1 MRRLL
6 PLLLALATAVPRIAA
21 QTDVPA
27 IVPEGTAYERQAANF
42 GEVLAQRLDT
52 LLLDPLTQRTLVAI
66 YVYDLTDDR
75 PLYTHNHRQ
84 TIRPA
89 SNMKVIT
96 AIAALDLLGGDYR
109 LRTSLHADAGAA
121 AKADGEFAG
130 NLYVRGGFDPDF
142 GAADLAAFIAALRSE
157 GIRRIRGDVLL
168 DVSMKD
174 TARLGWGWC
183 WDDNADTNP
192 VLTPLPYEGKDQ
204 FAALLTQ
211 QLRTAGISMTG
222 RIRKGR
228 LPQGGRTRLLCERS
242 HSIDQLLQPMMKQ
255 SDNFYAEALF
265 YQMAARGGQPYASR
279 KQAYTH
285 ISALVERVG
294 LNPQDYTFAD
304 GSGVSLYNYASP
316 ELFVRLLRYAY
327 QTPDIYRHLLPSL
340 PVAGVDGTLK
350 KRMTEGSA
358 LRNVQAKT
366 GTVTG
371 ISTLAGYATAPDGH
385 RLCFSIMN
393 SGQQRAAP
401 ARNFQN
407 RVCQAMTQPW

>member
-1 MRRLL
+1 
-6 PLLLALATAVPRIAA
+6 
-21 QTDVPA
+21 
-27 IVPEGTAYERQAANF
+27 
-42 GEVLAQRLDT
+42 
-52 LLLDPLTQRTLVAI
+52 
-66 YVYDLTDDR
+66 
-75 PLYTHNHRQ
+75 
-84 TIRPA
+84 
-89 SNMKVIT
+89 
-96 AIAALDLLGGDYR
+96 
-109 LRTSLHADAGAA
+109 LHADAGATVN
-121 AKADGEFAG
+121 ADGEFTG

-142 GAADLAAFIAALRSE
+142 GAADLAAFISALRSE
-157 GIRRIRGDVLL
+157 GISRIRGDVLL

-204 FAALLTQ
+204 FAPRLAQ
-211 QLRTAGISMTG
+211 QLRAAGISLTG
-222 RIRKGR
+222 RIRKGN
-228 LPQGGRTRLLCERS
+228 LPRSGRTRLLCERS

-265 YQMAARGGQPYASR
+265 YQMAAHGGQPYATR
-279 KQAYTH
+279 KQAYAH
-285 ISALVERVG
+285 ICSLVERVG
-294 LNPQDYTFAD
+294 LSPQDYTFAD

-316 ELFVRLLRYAY
+316 ELFVRLLRHAY
-327 QTPDIYRHLLPSL
+327 QTPDIYHHLLPSL

-401 ARNFQN
+401 ARDFQN
-407 RVCQAMTQPW
+407 RVCQAMTRPW